1 MMGLS
6 EEHRLIGDAV
16 EALLAETSGIEQLR
30 AIVEA
35 DTGFDAALWE
45 TMAEEMG
52 LVGLMVPEAFGGS
65 GMDAQAMMLIL
76 NETGRRLAVVPYF
89 ETAVLAV
96 QSILTA
102 GDDAQKAALLPD
114 IAAGQVKSTVAGL
127 SLRPALE
134 GGRLKGEATHVPFGH
149 VADQFIVFA
158 ADGSILLVPTD
169 AEGVTITRTPNMD
182 LTRPLSHVHFNIAV
196 SDVTVL
202 SNGGT
207 AAQEYIRTLAS
218 GFQAA
223 EQTGAAAFCLE
234 ATVAYGLERKQFG
247 RQIASF
253 QAVKHI
259 LADMMLKI
267 EASRSAVLYAAYAID
282 TGGDVDD
289 ACAAAAS
296 WATQTLQKCAS
307 EQIQLHGG
315 VGFTW
320 EHHAHLYFKRARS
333 SASWLR
339 TASQHRERIA
349 ARLLDDAA

>member
-1 MMGLS
+1 MGLS

-16 EALLAETSGIEQLR
+16 EALLAEAAGIEQLR
-30 AIVEA
+30 AVVEA
-35 DTGFDAALWE
+35 DTGFDASLWQ

-52 LVGLMVPEAFGGS
+52 LVGLMVPEAYGGS
-65 GMDAQAMMLIL
+65 GMDAQAMMLVL
-76 NETGRRLAVVPYF
+76 NETGRRLPVVPYL

-96 QSILTA
+96 QSILVA
-102 GDDAQKAALLPD
+102 GDDDQKAALLPE
-114 IAAGQVKSTVAGL
+114 IAAGQVKATVAGL
-127 SLRPALE
+127 SRRPAFE
-134 GGRLKGEATHVPFGH
+134 GDRLKGEATHVPFGH
-149 VADQFIVFA
+149 VADQLIVFA
-158 ADGSILLVPTD
+158 ADGSILVVPAN
-169 AEGVTITRTPNMD
+169 AEGVTVTRTPNMD

-202 SNGGT
+202 SNGGK
-207 AAQEYIRTLAS
+207 AAQERIRTLAS
-218 GFQAA
+218 GYQAA

-259 LADMMLKI
+259 LADMMLRI
-267 EASRSAVLYAAYAID
+267 EASRSAVLYAANAID
-282 TGGDVDD
+282 TDGDVED
-289 ACAAAAS
+289 ACAAAAA
-296 WATQTLQKCAS
+296 WATETLQKCAA